1 MNNNRYVE
9 VRDIIV
15 CPECGHTVFDAEVK
29 CQVSVKFYIDNNLIY
44 PKTDIV
50 DIDDDTITN
59 IECINCNHT
68 LATNMKDL
76 KNLIKHYKE
85 ELCQINFNT
94 FILKK

>member
-15 CPECGHTVFDAEVK
+15 CPECGHTVFDANAN

-50 DIDDDTITN
+50 DIDDDTITD
-59 IECINCNHT
+59 IVCVNCNHT
-68 LATNMKDL
+68 LSSSFKDL
-76 KNLIKHYKE
+76 IILI
-85 ELCQINFNT
+85 NT
-94 FILKK
+94 MRKCYAK